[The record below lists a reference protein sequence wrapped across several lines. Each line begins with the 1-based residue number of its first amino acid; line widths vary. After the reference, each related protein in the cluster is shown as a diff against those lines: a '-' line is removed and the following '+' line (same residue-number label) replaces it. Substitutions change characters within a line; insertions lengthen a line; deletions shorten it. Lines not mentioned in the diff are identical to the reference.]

1 MYIIN
6 IREELQSFLKDE
18 ILTSE
23 EARKVLIISKQRM
36 SQLLAESRIIPI
48 SKVGQV
54 NLYWRKDV
62 NLLKQELVR
71 LRKKYRPQHPS
82 E

>member
-1 MYIIN
+1 M
-6 IREELQSFLKDE
+6 
-18 ILTSE
+18 TSE

-71 LRKKYRPQHPS
+71 LRKKRVLQN
-82 E
+82 

>member
-6 IREELQSFLKDE
+6 SREELQSFLKDE

-62 NLLKQELVR
+62 ELLKQELVQS
-71 LRKKYRPQHPS
+71 RKKYRPQHPS

>member
-6 IREELQSFLKDE
+6 SREELQSLLKNE

-36 SQLLAESRIIPI
+36 SQLLAENRIIPI

-54 NLYWRKDV
+54 NLYWR
-62 NLLKQELVR
+62 
-71 LRKKYRPQHPS
+71 
-82 E
+82 

>member
-6 IREELQSFLKDE
+6 SRDELQSFLKDE

-36 SQLLAESRIIPI
+36 SQLLAENRIIPI

-62 NLLKQELVR
+62 DFLKQELVQS
-71 LRKKYRPQHPS
+71 RKKYRPQHPS

>member
-1 MYIIN
+1 MYNIN
-6 IREELQSFLKDE
+6 SREELQSFLKNE
-18 ILTSE
+18 VWTSE
-23 EARKVLIISKQRM
+23 EARKKLLISKQRM
-36 SQLLAESRIIPI
+36 SQLLAETRIIPI

-62 NLLKQELVR
+62 ELLKQELVQS
-71 LRKKYRPQHPS
+71 RKKYRPQHPS

>member
-71 LRKKYRPQHPS
+71 LRKKRVLQN
-82 E
+82 

>member
-1 MYIIN
+1 M
-6 IREELQSFLKDE
+6 
-18 ILTSE
+18 TSE

-62 NLLKQELVR
+62 DLLKQELVR

>member
-1 MYIIN
+1 M
-6 IREELQSFLKDE
+6 
-18 ILTSE
+18 
-23 EARKVLIISKQRM
+23 LIISKQRM
-36 SQLLAESRIIPI
+36 SQLLAENRIIPI

-62 NLLKQELVR
+62 ELLKQELIQS
-71 LRKKYRPQHPS
+71 RKKYRPQHPS

>member
-62 NLLKQELVR
+62 DLLKQELVR

>member
-6 IREELQSFLKDE
+6 SREELQSFLKNE
-18 ILTSE
+18 VWTSE
-23 EARKVLIISKQRM
+23 EARKLLIISKQRM
-36 SQLLAESRIIPI
+36 SQLLAENRIIPI

-62 NLLKQELVR
+62 ELLKQELVQS
-71 LRKKYRPQHPS
+71 RKKYRPQHPS